1 MGILVDVVRVAG
13 FRAIDRVEVALCD
26 ITVLIGMNN
35 AGKTSLL
42 KALQL
47 ALGDYS
53 RYLGDEDFRVGADD
67 VRANE
72 VLVDVRIIPADDSG
86 ERTPKFEERW
96 ASQFGDCIRSEAN
109 GNQFVAIRTRSK
121 ASALSSGFDTVRR
134 SLDVWPEWE
143 SWPNAKVKESKYPRF
158 SGLAFVSI
166 DAQRDIHQDLR
177 DKYSF
182 VGRVL
187 SSVEYDEG
195 DMEALE
201 DLIAEVNGA
210 AVNQSD
216 ELKLLRHEL
225 DALNGSSLGS
235 HVVELTPFPKKIRD
249 MPKYFTLETGSDSSN
264 TFSMEYH
271 GMGTRSWASIL
282 ALKAFTELEYQK
294 RDREAEPYSAIIVA
308 EEPEAHLHP
317 NAQRAL
323 YKQLEGS
330 RGQVLL
336 STHSPYLAA
345 AADPVKLR
353 HLRIGDD
360 QAVEASSVSLDPGS
374 EGYRKFCREVIHSRG
389 EILFAKA
396 LLLCE
401 GETEEQALPELF
413 EEFFG
418 CPPFSA
424 GICVVGV
431 GGSGAKYTPFLTFAR
446 DFHLPVFVFSD
457 GEAQVVTD
465 LKKAWRE
472 TFGLP
477 GDVLPENVT
486 VLDGQDFEGYLV
498 ADGYADQV
506 RAAICGLNGQLDY
519 VERWIQ
525 KHDGELHRQVVVG
538 TCSGCGQPIHDKVL
552 RDYSGDD
559 GYALALTTILR
570 RNKTMYAP
578 ALAAELRCLGAGG
591 LPRKI
596 DELFSSM
603 RGVVS

>member
-1 MGILVDVVRVAG
+1 MGILVDAVRVAG
-13 FRAIDRVEVALCD
+13 FRAIDRVEVGLSNM
-26 ITVLIGMNN
+26 TVLIGMNN

-53 RYLGDEDFRVGADD
+53 RYLGDEDFRVGAND
-67 VRANE
+67 VRAHE
-72 VLVDVRIIPADDSG
+72 VLVDIRIVPVDDAG

-109 GNQFVAIRTRSK
+109 GDQFVAIRTRSR
-121 ASALSSGFDTVRR
+121 ASTLSAGFDTTRR

-143 SWPNAKVKESKYPRF
+143 SWPNAKVKESKCPRF
-158 SGLAFVSI
+158 SGLAFVAI

-187 SSVEYDEG
+187 SSVEYNEA

-201 DLIAEVNGA
+201 ALIAEVNGA
-210 AVNQSD
+210 AVNKSD
-216 ELKLLRHEL
+216 ELKLLRREL
-225 DALNGSSLGS
+225 DALSGSSLGS

-249 MPKYFTLETGSDSSN
+249 LSKYFTLQTGSDSSS

-323 YKQLEGS
+323 YEQLEAS

-360 QAVEASSVSLDPGS
+360 QAVEASSVSLEPGS
-374 EGYRKFCREVIHSRG
+374 EAYRKFCREVINSRG

-413 EEFFG
+413 EEYFG
-418 CPPFSA
+418 CKPFSA

-446 DFHLPVFVFSD
+446 DFHMPVFVFSD
-457 GEAQVVTD
+457 GEAQVVAE

-477 GDVLPENVT
+477 GDVLPVNVT
-486 VLDGQDFEGYLV
+486 VLDGEDFEGYLV

-506 RAAICGLNGQLDY
+506 RDAICGLNERPDY
-519 VERWIQ
+519 VEHWIE
-525 KHDGELHRQVVVG
+525 KHDGEVHGKIVVG
-538 TCSGCGQPIHDKVL
+538 TCDECGQPIHEKAL

-578 ALAAELRCLGAGG
+578 ALAAELRSLGASG

-596 DELFSSM
+596 DGLFSSM
-603 RGVVS
+603 KEVVS